1 MFGKLVERLLAET
14 VCDAASSILRSCGDF
29 ADSSKLRRGTRRHN
43 PACPSQHIA
52 ISLEEDDVTIVIGF
66 FAEEDPDGY
75 VRVFSP
81 EYILP
86 EVEEFAD

>member
-1 MFGKLVERLLAET
+1 MPRPRYSGRVATSPIPANLGV
-14 VCDAASSILRSCGDF
+14 
-29 ADSSKLRRGTRRHN
+29 GTRRHN
-43 PACPSQHIA
+43 PARPSQRIA
-52 ISLEEDDVTIVIGF
+52 ISLEENDVTIVIGF

-86 EVEEFAD
+86 EVEELAD

>member
-1 MFGKLVERLLAET
+1 MPRPRYSGRVATSPIPANRELA
-14 VCDAASSILRSCGDF
+14 
-29 ADSSKLRRGTRRHN
+29 RGVMIPHVPVSTF
-43 PACPSQHIA
+43 A
-52 ISLEEDDVTIVIGF
+52 ISLEENDVTIVIGF

-86 EVEEFAD
+86 EVEELAD